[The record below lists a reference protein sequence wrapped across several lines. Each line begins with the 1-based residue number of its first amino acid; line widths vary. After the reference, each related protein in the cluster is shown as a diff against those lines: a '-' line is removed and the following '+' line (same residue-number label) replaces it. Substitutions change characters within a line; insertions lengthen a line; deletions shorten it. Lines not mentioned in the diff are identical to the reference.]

1 MSSRL
6 TSNLSKSYVIIFYS
20 EFLKSEHILLHQKH
34 LSQEEAIIIPVY
46 ELNTIRMSTCVGAS
60 KREKGRERIL
70 PQKSRMYKVQ
80 SVGCSN
86 NEDDVHIVKT
96 INLK

>member
-1 MSSRL
+1 MVPFINIIKLKKKKKKKGKLPMSSRL

-34 LSQEEAIIIPVY
+34 LSQEEAIISPVY

-60 KREKGRERIL
+60 KREKEREGENITSEE
-70 PQKSRMYKVQ
+70 Q
-80 SVGCSN
+80 
-86 NEDDVHIVKT
+86 DV
-96 INLK
+96 